1 MNLGNSKV
9 CLVLGGAQSGKSLFA
24 ENLIIQSSRPR
35 RYIATAQAWDSEM
48 EEKIAAHQVQ
58 RGLGWTTCETPINI
72 VDDIRAADQSEII
85 LLDCITLWLT
95 NLLMAKHSIE
105 RHSQLLLDTLI
116 NPPCPIVIVSN
127 EVGQGIVP
135 DNSMSRAFVKHQGN
149 INQKLAEIAQ
159 QVIFITAGL
168 PQILKGPK

>member
-1 MNLGNSKV
+1 
-9 CLVLGGAQSGKSLFA
+9 
-24 ENLIIQSSRPR
+24 
-35 RYIATAQAWDSEM
+35 
-48 EEKIAAHQVQ
+48 
-58 RGLGWTTCETPINI
+58 
-72 VDDIRAADQSEII
+72 
-85 LLDCITLWLT
+85 
-95 NLLMAKHSIE
+95 MAKHSIE